1 MTFSFK
7 TRHKNLNEMA
17 AHPLDVLI
25 IGGGITGAGI
35 ALQASA
41 MGLRTGLVEM
51 QDFAGGT
58 SSRSTKLV
66 HGGLRYLKQ
75 FEVEMVSTIAKER
88 AVLHRNAPHV
98 VEPQMMLLPIYE
110 EKGASFTDFSGPI
123 ALDLYDALADVPP
136 EWTHFFVNKEQVME
150 KEKALKADNLIKGG
164 IYLDYTNDDARLTI
178 EIVKKAS
185 ELGALLV
192 NYVKAENFLYNPD
205 GSIMG
210 AQVRDAES
218 KESYNIR
225 ASVVVNA
232 TGPWADETK
241 ALHETSTENQESIF
255 PTKGVHFVV
264 DRERLPVNRPIYV
277 DSGLQDERMI
287 FIIPRHSKTYFG
299 TTDTFYSGVSASPEV
314 TQADVDYLLTAVNNR
329 FPEANLTLDDIET
342 SWAGLRPLV
351 STNETKETTEIS
363 RTHEIVVS
371 DKGLITIAGGKLTD
385 YRVMAE
391 DVMNTIKKIKINTD
405 ERVIKNVDSRYIPL
419 SGGSLPPG
427 MSMQEYAKKV
437 LQERKEKTISKED
450 ILILTKL
457 YGSNIEHVLSNENN
471 KNHSSLPSELYLSLM
486 YALEHEMVLTPID
499 FFLRRRE
506 YLLFDLE
513 TVRPFIQGVIQ
524 VMKEYFGWN
533 EETTQERQDS
543 LEKEIAHV
551 ELKTLKK
558 LYRKI

>member
-1 MTFSFK
+1 
-7 TRHKNLNEMA
+7 MA
-17 AHPLDVLI
+17 THPLDVLI

-41 MGLRTGLVEM
+41 MGYRTGLVEM

-75 FEVEMVSTIAKER
+75 FEVEMVSTVAKER
-88 AVLHRNAPHV
+88 AVLHRNAPHI

-136 EWTHFFVNKEQVME
+136 EWTHFFVNKEEVMK
-150 KEKALKADNLIKGG
+150 KEKALKTDTLIKGG
-164 IYLDYTNDDARLTI
+164 VYLDYTNDDARLTI
-178 EIVKKAS
+178 EIIKKAS

-192 NYVKAENFLYNPD
+192 NYVKAESFLTD
-205 GSIMG
+205 SAGCIIG
-210 AQVRDAES
+210 AQVRDKDS
-218 KESYNIR
+218 KESYRIR
-225 ASVVVNA
+225 ASIVVSA

-241 ALHETSTENQESIF
+241 AMQETSTENQETIF

-264 DRERLPVNRPIYV
+264 DHERLPVNRPIYV

-299 TTDTFYSGVSASPEV
+299 TTDTFYSGVSTSPEV

-351 STNETKETTEIS
+351 STNEIKETTEIS

-506 YLLFDLE
+506 YMLFDLE
-513 TVRPFIQGVIQ
+513 TMRPFIQEVIQ
-524 VMKEYFGWN
+524 VMKEYLGWN
-533 EETTQERQDS
+533 EETTQERRDF

-558 LYRKI
+558 AYRKI